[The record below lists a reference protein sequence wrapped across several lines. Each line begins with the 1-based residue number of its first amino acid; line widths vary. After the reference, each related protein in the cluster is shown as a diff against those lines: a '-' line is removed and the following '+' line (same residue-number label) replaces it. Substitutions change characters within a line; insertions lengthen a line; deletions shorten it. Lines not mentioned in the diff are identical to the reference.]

1 MDRDRI
7 LRKNISLSVLYKILN
22 MAIVY
27 LTIPIIL
34 KYLGSES
41 YGVWVTI
48 LSIINIVI
56 YLDGGILNG
65 LKTRL
70 SESLVNDE
78 LEQAKHYISSAY
90 FILIF
95 FSILLLVLG
104 ALLIYLIDLKILLN
118 TTVNE
123 STIKGVFFIVLVTL
137 LLAYILNLYKPLF
150 YAHQKSAL
158 VELSMLIYQS
168 TVFFLLFILLKDDNA
183 SLIKVAIIYGVAT
196 IGVGSVFTFYFFKK
210 NNLIV
215 PSIFSIKK
223 ESSKILFGLSL
234 DFFIIQL
241 CMIVIFST
249 DNIIISN
256 LLGPEEVTKYD
267 VVLKIFQV
275 IITFMIIISD
285 PYWTMY
291 ANAYKKGDIK
301 WISKT
306 LKKWNLIFLTL
317 ILLILLM
324 IIFIKPIVKIWL
336 QKELFISTTL
346 IYFMAL
352 FVLIR
357 IYGIIYMYF
366 LNGIGKVKIQM
377 WLYLFGAII
386 NIPLSIYFVQY
397 FNLGSSGVILGTVLS
412 ILPMSII
419 LPLQANKI
427 LKTKK

>member
-7 LRKNISLSVLYKILN
+7 LRKNISLGVLYKVLN
-22 MAIVY
+22 MAMVY
-27 LTIPIIL
+27 ITIPVVL
-34 KYLGSES
+34 KYLGSNN

-65 LKTRL
+65 LKTKL
-70 SESLVNDE
+70 SESLVNNE

-95 FSILLLVLG
+95 FSIFLLVLG
-104 ALLIYLIDLKILLN
+104 ALFIYLIDFKALLN
-118 TTVNE
+118 TAVSE
-123 STIKGVFFIVLVTL
+123 PTIKSVFIIVLITFL
-137 LLAYILNLYKPLF
+137 FAYILNLYKPLF
-150 YAHQKSAL
+150 YANQKSAL

-168 TVFFLLFILLKDDNA
+168 VVLLLLLVILKDNDA

-196 IGVGSVFTFYFFKK
+196 ITVGSIFTFYFFKK
-210 NNLIV
+210 YNLIV
-215 PSIFSIKK
+215 PSIFNIKK
-223 ESSKILFGLSL
+223 ESSKMLFDLSL

-256 LLGPEEVTKYD
+256 LLGPKEVTKYD
-267 VVLKIFQV
+267 IILKVFQV
-275 IITFMIIISD
+275 IITFIVIISD
-285 PYWTMY
+285 PYWAMY
-291 ANAYKKGDIK
+291 ANAYKKGDIG
-301 WISKT
+301 WIRKT
-306 LKKWNLIFLTL
+306 LKKWNHIFLGL
-317 ILLILLM
+317 ILLVFLM
-324 IIFIKPIVKIWL
+324 TLFIKPIIKIWL
-336 QKELFISTTL
+336 QEELFISKTL

-352 FVLIR
+352 FVSVR

-366 LNGIGKVKIQM
+366 LNGIGKIKTQM
-377 WLYLFGAII
+377 RLYLFGAII

-412 ILPMSII
+412 ILPMSVI
-419 LPLQANKI
+419 LPFQANKI
-427 LKTKK
+427 LRIK

>member
-1 MDRDRI
+1 M
-7 LRKNISLSVLYKILN
+7 
-22 MAIVY
+22 
-27 LTIPIIL
+27 PI
-34 KYLGSES
+34 K
-41 YGVWVTI
+41 
-48 LSIINIVI
+48 
-56 YLDGGILNG
+56 
-65 LKTRL
+65 
-70 SESLVNDE
+70 
-78 LEQAKHYISSAY
+78 
-90 FILIF
+90 
-95 FSILLLVLG
+95 
-104 ALLIYLIDLKILLN
+104 
-118 TTVNE
+118 
-123 STIKGVFFIVLVTL
+123 
-137 LLAYILNLYKPLF
+137 
-150 YAHQKSAL
+150 KSAL

-168 TVFFLLFILLKDDNA
+168 TVFFLLFIFLKDNNA
-183 SLIKVAIIYGVAT
+183 SLIKVAIIYGVVLPLGWGQYLHF
-196 IGVGSVFTFYFFKK
+196 IFLKK